1 MIRKRK
7 NSFLNVVSQLD
18 PIPDVIFIPSRCF
31 HIGGIAAPN
40 SISSKY
46 RLQSCLERVES
57 LDSEQEILLL
67 GRHDLRSVKK
77 ILCSLTDD
85 SLYWGKI

>member
-18 PIPDVIFIPSRCF
+18 PIPDVIFIPNRGF
-31 HIGGIAAPN
+31 HIGAIVAPN
-40 SISSKY
+40 NISSKY
-46 RLQSCLERVES
+46 QLYSCLERVES
-57 LDSEQEILLL
+57 LDSEQKILLL

-77 ILCSLTDD
+77 YSMFLN
-85 SLYWGKI
+85 